1 MIKKLLPLLLKQ
13 SHLVFFGIFLASLNI
28 LPYIKLIFIIL
39 SGSNYEE
46 VRLMALLLLDVCKLC
61 KLVVDI
67 GVVIVAV
74 EQLAACALCE
84 YFYGET
90 CVCIGSEVY
99 A

>member
-1 MIKKLLPLLLKQ
+1 
-13 SHLVFFGIFLASLNI
+13 
-28 LPYIKLIFIIL
+28 
-39 SGSNYEE
+39 
-46 VRLMALLLLDVCKLC
+46 MALLLLDVCKLC
-61 KLVVDI
+61 KLVVDV

-84 YFYGET
+84 YSYGET

>member
-13 SHLVFFGIFLASLNI
+13 SHLVFFGIFLASLTFS
-28 LPYIKLIFIIL
+28 YISKIL

-46 VRLMALLLLDVCKLC
+46 IRLMALLLLDVCKLC
-61 KLVVDI
+61 KLIVDI

-84 YFYGET
+84 YSYGET